1 MKYIETIE
9 WWQRILFPNDP
20 IRAYFEKIFAQIEE
34 KYSYLNEKTPQ
45 KAKLA
50 ELKPKNWKVG
60 DLVYRHSEITSKDN
74 GSYVITAIRGDLLTI
89 RHTRT
94 YFKTWIHIP
103 WIDDSRHKYYSRPP
117 EKETIWK
124 YQTDFLW
131 REDGTFERYTY
142 MIGNEKPISYH
153 ADFCIGDWLWFCVPQ
168 RAPVLATI
176 RSIDKGRG
184 IYWVEINMA
193 GRPVIVPVHIN
204 EVHSTTS
211 PWWSKPMNVS

>member
-9 WWQRILFPNDP
+9 WWQHILFPNDP
-20 IRAYFEKIFAQIEE
+20 IRDYFEKVFAQIED

-45 KAKLA
+45 KAKPA
-50 ELKPKNWKVG
+50 ELNSKHWKVG
-60 DLVYRHSEITSKDN
+60 DLVYRHSEIPSEDN

-89 RHTRT
+89 RHART

-103 WIDDSRHKYYSRPP
+103 WIDGNRSKYYSRRP
-117 EKETIWK
+117 EKETVWT
-124 YQTDFLW
+124 QHTNFLW
-131 REDGTFERYTY
+131 RKDGTFERYTY
-142 MIGNEKPISYH
+142 MVGNEKPMYYH
-153 ADFCIGDWLWFCVPQ
+153 TDFCIGDWLWFCVPQ

-184 IYWVEINMA
+184 IYWVEINME
-193 GRPVIVPVHIN
+193 GRPEIVPVHIN